1 MSQPGPHSDLAERDA
16 PLRGRLR
23 EVGLLLVV
31 CNRNG
36 ELIDRP
42 PKGEDWLSD
51 LFCEAPMFRSVLRET
66 ADRWADESKPAAVEA
81 MPGLWLAPMPVVRRR
96 RRFGYSIA
104 VIPTEAFLTSEHLA
118 AMCQAT
124 ETDRELTQRRLAQLP
139 PASAVEV
146 DRLAALVRSLL
157 DDERSLATSRGEMES
172 VGQQLAESY
181 EEINLLYTIIQSMK
195 VVERPSRFVAL
206 ACEELLATLPYAW
219 IGTQLADDPERL
231 KRLAD
236 RLIIAGDPPHPAET
250 LRPLARE
257 LLADAKADTS
267 MVLEPA
273 RKAPHAH
280 FDKLGASAVAHPVS
294 SDGQVIGLLIA
305 GDRQGAETAP
315 SSVDVKLL
323 AATATHM
330 AIFLENAALYDDLNA
345 MFLGTLEALTASIDA
360 KDRYTCGHS
369 QRVALLTQQL
379 AQAVGLDEHTVSRM
393 HIAGLVHDV
402 GKIGVPEA
410 VLLKPGRLT
419 EEEFNWIRKHPS
431 IGYRILKDIPQ
442 LKDILPGVLYHHER
456 WDGKGYPQGLSG
468 DQIPRV
474 ARLIALADA
483 FDAMSSNRPYRP
495 DLSREHVLEE
505 ILKCSGTQ
513 FDAELAPIFVRLD
526 FSRYDRL
533 ATEHRATSGAAA
545 AQREEEAA

>member
-1 MSQPGPHSDLAERDA
+1 MSQPGPHSDLAERGA
-16 PLRGRLR
+16 TLRGRLR

-36 ELIDRP
+36 ELIDRR

-51 LFCEAPMFRSVLRET
+51 LFCEAPVFRSVLRES
-66 ADRWADESKPAAVEA
+66 ADRWADEAKPAAVEA
-81 MPGLWLAPMPVVRRR
+81 MPGLWLAPLPVVRRR
-96 RRFGYSIA
+96 RRWGYSIA

-124 ETDRELTQRRLAQLP
+124 QMDRELAQRRLAQLP
-139 PASAVEV
+139 PASTVEV

-157 DDERSLATSRGEMES
+157 DDERSLATSHGEMES

-219 IGTQLADDPERL
+219 IGAQLADDPERL

-257 LLADAKADTS
+257 LLADATADTS
-267 MVLEPA
+267 IVLEPA
-273 RKAPHAH
+273 RKASHAH

-305 GDRQGAETAP
+305 GDRQGADTAP
-315 SSVDVKLL
+315 TSVDVKLL

-379 AQAVGLDEHTVSRM
+379 ARAVHLDEHTVSRM

-456 WDGKGYPQGLSG
+456 WDGHGYPQGLAG
-468 DQIPRV
+468 GQIPLV